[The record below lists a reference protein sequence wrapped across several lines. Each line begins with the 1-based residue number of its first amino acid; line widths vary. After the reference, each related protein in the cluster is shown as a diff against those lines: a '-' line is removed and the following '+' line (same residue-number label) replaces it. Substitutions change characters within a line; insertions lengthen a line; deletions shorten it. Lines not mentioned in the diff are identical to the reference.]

1 MRTMDDIRPP
11 PPLRPRRRATHR
23 IVRAI
28 GIMGRIFV
36 GAGMIL
42 LFYTAYLLWGTGV
55 YTKQE
60 QDRAEKELARNPI
73 VKQENLSTGSIP
85 PARPAGGSAKLGV
98 PLFTLKVP
106 KIGLETVVVQGVGRE
121 ELKKG
126 PGHFPDC
133 KAGPGT
139 RECVDDAKYPG
150 EPGNVPISGHR
161 TTYGAPFF
169 RLNELEKG
177 DVIDFISGR
186 ARYRYKVREQKI
198 VDPTT
203 GFREVQQHG
212 RDEVTLTTCH
222 PRFTA
227 AQRMVIQGDYVGASL
242 ISSAGPTARGGEQ
255 LKPGRQPVIPTDV
268 LVLVSIAGA
277 SALGA
282 LGLSKRH
289 RMAAVYISLVIVGS
303 AGLWI
308 QVFPRVLALMPA
320 NY

>member
-1 MRTMDDIRPP
+1 MQTSDDIRP
-11 PPLRPRRRATHR
+11 PPLRPRRRGTHR

-28 GIMGRIFV
+28 GILGRVFV
-36 GAGMIL
+36 GAGLIL

-60 QDRAEKELARNPI
+60 QERAVDQLKRNPI
-73 VKQENLSTGSIP
+73 VTEAHLSKGKIP
-85 PARPAGGSAKLGV
+85 PARPAGAVRLGE
-98 PLFTLKVP
+98 PLFTLKIP
-106 KIGLETVVVQGVGRE
+106 KIGLETVVVQGVGRDQ
-121 ELKKG
+121 LKKG

-133 KAGPGT
+133 KASPGT
-139 RECVDDAKYPG
+139 SECADDARWPG
-150 EPGNVPISGHR
+150 ESGNVPISGHR

-186 ARYRYKVREQKI
+186 VRYRYKVREQKV
-198 VDPTT
+198 VDPVT
-203 GFREVQQHG
+203 GFHEVEQHG

-227 AQRMVIQGDYVGASL
+227 AQRMVIHGDYIGAQL
-242 ISSAGPTARGGEQ
+242 VSATAGTGAGSGPLQG
-255 LKPGRQPVIPTDV
+255 KQPVVPADV
-268 LVLVSIAGA
+268 LLLGSIAGA
-277 SALGA
+277 SALAA

-289 RMAAVYISLVIVGS
+289 RLTAIYISLVIVGS

-308 QVFPRVLALMPA
+308 GVFPRVLALMPE